1 MCEVRVKKKVSVY
14 TRGVLLTLVRGKD
27 STPLWKEGVY
37 SQSQVVY
44 LKKGEVVLGLG
55 LEWGSK
61 RYLKVLINGGR
72 VLSVADADVEI
83 V

>member
-1 MCEVRVKKKVSVY
+1 MKKIL
-14 TRGVLLTLVRGKD
+14 TNMPGVLLTLVRGKD
-27 STPLWKEGVY
+27 STPLWEEGVY
-37 SQSQVVY
+37 HQSVVVY
-44 LKKGEVVLGLG
+44 LHKGEVVLGLG

-72 VLSVADADVEI
+72 ILSVADTDVEI